1 MHIGT
6 STTGPVSEED
16 VLEAAADVGLKKEQ
30 LGNCLCWKVAVHLR
44 LLQFARSA
52 ACNASRDIL
61 SINATLDGIKPGLH
75 DEILNAVNAARR

>member
-1 MHIGT
+1 M
-6 STTGPVSEED
+6 
-16 VLEAAADVGLKKEQ
+16 
-30 LGNCLCWKVAVHLR
+30 HLR

-52 ACNASRDIL
+52 ACNEPRDIL